1 MLYLDCN
8 ATTPLDPRV
17 MQAMEPYW
25 ITQSANPSSSHRSG
39 RAARAAL
46 EQARESVAALVHATA
61 KQVIF
66 TSGGTEAN
74 HLAIQGMAQSMA
86 DPGLIA
92 FGATEHPSLHAAV
105 DAMERQGWRSQALA
119 VDAHGV
125 ITKASLQWVRQHR
138 PQLIS
143 VMLANNETGVIQP
156 LQALVAAAHEVGARV
171 HIDATQAA
179 GKIEIDFAALGVDC
193 MTLSAHKLYG
203 PKGVGALVVSPSL
216 LLTPQLGGGG
226 QELRRRAGT
235 ENVPAI
241 VGFGVA
247 AAIASSEL
255 EKVSGQLQEMRQ
267 RLEQGLEQING
278 VEIVA
283 QEAERLPNTV
293 MLLISA
299 MEGETLLM
307 QLDQKGVA
315 VSSGSACQAGKSG
328 PNPVLRAMGVDEQM
342 GRNAI
347 RISLCRQ
354 TTEEQIEQFL
364 MTLRETLSPDSAV
377 MRQAQWG

>member
-25 ITQSANPSSSHRSG
+25 IEQSANPSSSHRSG

-46 EQARESVAALVHATA
+46 ERAREEVAELVHAPA

-74 HLAIQGMAQSMA
+74 HLAIQGMAQSMTEVGWMA
-86 DPGLIA
+86 V
-92 FGATEHPSLHAAV
+92 GATEHPSLHAAV
-105 DAMERQGWRSQALA
+105 QMMERQGWQAHTLE
-119 VDAHGV
+119 VDHNGV
-125 ITKASLQWVRQHR
+125 ITEGSLQWVHQYR

-143 VMLANNETGVIQP
+143 LMLANNETGVIQP
-156 LQALVAAAHEVGARV
+156 LQELVATAREVGAKV
-171 HIDATQAA
+171 HVDATQAA
-179 GKIEIDFAALGVDC
+179 GKIEVNFNALGVDC
-193 MTLSAHKLYG
+193 MTISAHKLYG

-216 LLTPQLGGGG
+216 SLTPQLGGGG

-255 EKVSGQLQEMRQ
+255 EKVRHQLQEMRQ
-267 RLEQGLEQING
+267 QLEQGLQQIQG

-293 MLLISA
+293 MLLVA
-299 MEGETLLM
+299 GMEGETLLM

-347 RISLCRQ
+347 RISLCRH

-364 MTLRETLSPDSAV
+364 MTLKETLAPQSAV
-377 MRQAQWG
+377 MRQAVWG